1 MRNNN
6 TPTLKR
12 VEVAI
17 MMINAAVTATKGKV
31 VTVAA
36 KKKLSTNPRVARKVA
51 NVTTT
56 ISAVESLRSTP
67 RDLKRHVLPS
77 SRTTFA

>member
-1 MRNNN
+1 
-6 TPTLKR
+6 
-12 VEVAI
+12 
-17 MMINAAVTATKGKV
+17 MMINAAATATIEKV

-36 KKKLSTNPRVARKVA
+36 KKNLSTNPRVARKAA

-77 SRTTFA
+77 SRPTSA